1 MNLPQFKN
9 QKLLDLA
16 FIHRSYLNENPNL
29 GLSSNE
35 RLEFLGDAVL
45 SLTVSEF
52 LYQKFPHY
60 NEGDLTALRS
70 AMVKTKTLA
79 HLAQTL
85 DLGSR
90 LKLSRGEEESGGRKN
105 LTLLAN
111 VFESVIGALYLD
123 QGLSSVKKFI
133 QTVLLPEIEEIIK
146 TGAYKDAKSEFQEV
160 VQDKLRFSP
169 VYKVLKS
176 EGPDHAKIF
185 TIGVYVQ
192 GKLFGQGS
200 GHSKQE
206 AEEVAAVAALA
217 KWVKK

>member
-45 SLTVSEF
+45 SLIVSEF
-52 LYQKFPHY
+52 LYQRFPQY
-60 NEGDLTALRS
+60 NEGDLTTLRS

-79 HLAQTL
+79 HLTQAF
-85 DLGSR
+85 DLGSK

-111 VFESVIGALYLD
+111 AFEAVIGALYLD
-123 QGLSSVKKFI
+123 QGLSSAKKFV

-146 TGAYKDAKSEFQEV
+146 TEAYKDAKSEFQEV

-169 VYKVLKS
+169 VYKVIKS

-185 TIGVYVQ
+185 TIGVYVR

-206 AEEVAAVAALA
+206 AEEAAAKTALA
-217 KWVKK
+217 KWIKK

>member
-29 GLSSNE
+29 GFSSNE

-45 SLTVSEF
+45 SLIVSEF
-52 LYQKFPHY
+52 LYQRFPQY
-60 NEGDLTALRS
+60 NEGDLTTLRS

-79 HLAQTL
+79 HLAQAF
-85 DLGSR
+85 DLGSK

-111 VFESVIGALYLD
+111 AFEAVIGALYLD
-123 QGLSSVKKFI
+123 QGLSSAKKFV

-146 TGAYKDAKSEFQEV
+146 TEAYKDAKSEFQEV

-169 VYKVLKS
+169 VYKVIKS

-185 TIGVYVQ
+185 TIGVYVR

-200 GHSKQE
+200 GRSKQE
-206 AEEVAAVAALA
+206 AEEAAAKTALA